1 MKFRGPREIIK
12 LERTVALF
20 MAPFPGANF
29 PRSNF
34 LPRLP
39 ASRCFSIPFRA
50 IADFSFLARTAR
62 AINEVLITVERA
74 RKFSGINGLD
84 RFWKIVHCSSPCSDF
99 SGLLEFLC
107 EFRGRS
113 ETISTLYLCVLD
125 LLLELA
131 RSGARPDYLNDVVCQ
146 CVTQVFRIARGGKW
160 SLSNWGNF
168 KESNEG
174 LEFYWRNFIVRL

>member
-1 MKFRGPREIIK
+1 MKFRGPREIIE
-12 LERTVALF
+12 LQRTVALF

-39 ASRCFSIPFRA
+39 SRCFSTPFRA
-50 IADFSFLARTAR
+50 IADFSLLARTTR

-107 EFRGRS
+107 EFRASS
-113 ETISTLYLCVLD
+113 ETISTLYPCVLD
-125 LLLELA
+125 LLIERLA
-131 RSGARPDYLNDVVCQ
+131 RSDARRDYLNDVV
-146 CVTQVFRIARGGKW
+146 
-160 SLSNWGNF
+160 
-168 KESNEG
+168 
-174 LEFYWRNFIVRL
+174 Y